1 MKKTILTAFLTLS
14 LALGI
19 NISANADQK
28 IASIDI
34 QKIVDNSAE
43 IQELNKEQEAKIQ
56 ELEKWVDVVK
66 ADIELQK
73 TDAGKEKLFK
83 KYRASYVKKKA
94 DILKSGQVKME
105 AIMKNISETI
115 KAQAQ
120 EKGYDVIITKGVVIY
135 GADDITEDVQKA
147 LNEKK

>member
-73 TDAGKEKLFK
+73 NRCRK
-83 KYRASYVKKKA
+83 RKA
-94 DILKSGQVKME
+94 FQKIQSILC
-105 AIMKNISETI
+105 
-115 KAQAQ
+115 
-120 EKGYDVIITKGVVIY
+120 
-135 GADDITEDVQKA
+135 
-147 LNEKK
+147 